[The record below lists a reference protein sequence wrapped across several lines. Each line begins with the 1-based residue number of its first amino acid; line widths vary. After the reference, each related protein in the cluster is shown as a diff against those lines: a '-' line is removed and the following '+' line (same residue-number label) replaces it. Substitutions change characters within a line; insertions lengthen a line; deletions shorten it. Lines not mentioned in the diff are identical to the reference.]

1 MESRKIFS
9 IPTARGNR
17 VLFRE
22 GDFVMDHVPS
32 KDGVLI
38 AYERGGEG
46 SPLVLVHGTAADH
59 SRWTPIL
66 SELERH
72 FTVYAVDRRGRG
84 QSGDAK
90 SYSIDREYEDVA
102 AVVDSIPGPV
112 NILGHSYG
120 AICSLEASLRM
131 SNLRKLIL
139 YEPPIPIGVEE
150 RYPPDAIDRM
160 NACLQSGEREKAL
173 LIFLQEIAGIPQNEM
188 NMLRSLPSWSSRVAT
203 AHTIVREEASVCSYI
218 FKPQRFSHMS
228 APTLLLLGCDSPAF
242 YRVAIET
249 LKKSIPKSRI
259 ATLPGQRHA
268 AMETAPDLFSS
279 EIIRFLTEKK
289 E

>member
-1 MESRKIFS
+1 MESWKIFS
-9 IPTARGNR
+9 IPTTRGNC

-22 GDFVMDHVPS
+22 GDFVMDHIPS

-38 AYERGGEG
+38 AYEQSGEG
-46 SPLVLVHGTAADH
+46 PPLVLVHGTAADH
-59 SRWTPIL
+59 SRWATIL
-66 SELERH
+66 LELKRH
-72 FTVYAVDRRGRG
+72 FSVYAVDRRGRG

-90 SYSIDREYEDVA
+90 SYSIDREFEDVV

-120 AICSLEASLRM
+120 ALCSLEASLKI

-160 NACLQSGEREKAL
+160 NACLQNGEREKAL
-173 LIFLQEIAGIPQNEM
+173 LIFLEEIAGIPQSET
-188 NMLRSLPSWSSRVAT
+188 NMLRSLPSWFSRVAA
-203 AHTIVREEASVCSYI
+203 AHTIVREEASVCSYVLR
-218 FKPQRFSHMS
+218 PEQFSRMF
-228 APTLLLLGCDSPAF
+228 APTLLLLGGDSPAF

-249 LKKSIPKSRI
+249 LKTSIPNSRI

-268 AMETAPDLFSS
+268 AMETAPDLFLG
-279 EIIRFLTEKK
+279 EVIRFLTEEK

>member
-1 MESRKIFS
+1 
-9 IPTARGNR
+9 
-17 VLFRE
+17 
-22 GDFVMDHVPS
+22 
-32 KDGVLI
+32 
-38 AYERGGEG
+38 
-46 SPLVLVHGTAADH
+46 LVHGTAADH

-72 FTVYAVDRRGRG
+72 FTVYAVDRRGRS

-90 SYSIDREYEDVA
+90 SYSIDREYEDVV

-120 AICSLEASLRM
+120 ALCSLEASLRM

-218 FKPQRFSHMS
+218 FEPQRFSRMS
-228 APTLLLLGCDSPAF
+228 APTLLLLGGDSPAF

-249 LKKSIPKSRI
+249 LRKSIPKSRI
-259 ATLPGQRHA
+259 ATLRRGTLRWRLLN
-268 AMETAPDLFSS
+268 LFLNEVIS
-279 EIIRFLTEKK
+279 FN
-289 E
+289 

>member
-1 MESRKIFS
+1 MESWKIFS

-38 AYERGGEG
+38 AYERRGEG
-46 SPLVLVHGTAADH
+46 PPLVLVHGTAADH

-90 SYSIDREYEDVA
+90 PYSIDREFEDVV
-102 AVVDSIPGPV
+102 AVVDSIQGPV

-120 AICSLEASLRM
+120 ALCSLEASLRM

-139 YEPPIPIGVEE
+139 YEPPIHIGVEE

-173 LIFLQEIAGIPQNEM
+173 LIFLQEIAGIPKNEM

-203 AHTIVREEASVCSYI
+203 AHTIAREEASVCSYI
-218 FKPQRFSHMS
+218 FEPQRFSRMS
-228 APTLLLLGCDSPAF
+228 APTLLLLGGDSPPF
-242 YRVAIET
+242 YRIAIET
-249 LKKSIPKSRI
+249 LRKSIPNSRI
-259 ATLPGQRHA
+259 AVVPEQRHA
-268 AMETAPDLFSS
+268 AMETAPDLFLG
-279 EIIRFLTEKK
+279 EVIRFLTEEK